1 MSRASTAGRP
11 KAEGQDKGHSTPGLP
26 MSRREGALLLPSP
39 IFGPNK
45 LLKFPQLQD
54 LLDPRVLKRVTYIL
68 KTVSDCFPSTSA
80 PQGTGW
86 QVA

>member
-1 MSRASTAGRP
+1 
-11 KAEGQDKGHSTPGLP
+11 
-26 MSRREGALLLPSP
+26 MSRREGALLPPSP

-45 LLKFPQLQD
+45 LLKFPQLQE

-68 KTVSDCFPSTSA
+68 KTVSHCFPSTSA
-80 PQGTGW
+80 PQGTGR